1 MSICV
6 NTKSEEFKNLL
17 NRSNYSSNL
26 LELAVHALQ
35 NRDENLTFPS
45 LQEVIN
51 YLQPTSY
58 ESNSFNVD
66 TEGNLSI
73 TSEVDK
79 CWINYYAT
87 PIILTS
93 RNEANTALLKA
104 VSVFGND
111 NCKLLE
117 LNNGRFEL
125 RVAKPSWFATLE
137 SLNILPEIKD
147 EMYQIKASAIK
158 NGTFMKAPNR
168 VKTNLTEPQWL
179 QVRTKAFKEWF
190 GDWENA
196 PENASKVV
204 DENGEP
210 LVVYH
215 GSNYENDLTTKGD
228 WSKNALPYATY
239 FAPYKYGNTNHY
251 YSAFLNIKNPL
262 ASLINLTEDAIQ
274 DKDIFNREIID
285 KGYDGAISTSN
296 EIDEVSL
303 EAYNAKEIIV
313 TNPNQI
319 KSATDNVGTFDSDNL
334 DINFNL
340 VATELYD
347 VVKYLQ
353 EYNLEATH
361 EPDTTKAR
369 LNSISK
375 KKHRGALWV
384 KKWGSNI
391 KEGKSVSFSTDLSK
405 SFIEDYLKSLSLEN
419 TGVITFRDTKKG
431 TIVEYHPEVLQDMI
445 EESEAVMDLG
455 EDTEAAKLA
464 LNVKNFLTQR
474 LGIKFQLLS
483 RKEARRLL
491 EKKGKNLPVNAR
503 AFYLD
508 GTAYFIKGYKVTA
521 DRIAE
526 ECLHPLTGHI
536 RDTNKDLFEDLLKD
550 AKELFPKLH
559 LQIKNTYKSEDV
571 DTELVTQALAR
582 VFKQERSSNPEGR
595 KKESFISKFINWL
608 LSYFKGT
615 PAINFNYR
623 KGTLNDLAKIINS
636 DAELRYNK
644 IEQLRFNK
652 AQSVEIFPGY
662 WTREQVE
669 AQQDKVFLFGDNT
682 EDRTN
687 THHIPT
693 RTQAVIRGLPNAIGI
708 DTKKNR
714 GTSEDSYFTDADFD
728 TFVAQTESAIQQAL
742 DSGKTIVLPENGIG
756 TGAAQLRHRAPK
768 LYNYLQQRLKQLR
781 NPRTRINAEY
791 VTPEDF
797 ILEENSVQLTDRSN
811 VGTKLGKSGM
821 SNGVP
826 VALVAND
833 VTVQEFFDYIE
844 GKIESPTSKQKQ
856 VVFTELAK
864 LGYTKERLQELVKT
878 PEDAQKFIAYH
889 ELSHLFNNDLDI
901 YYRSNEIGKENPKN
915 WMLPEKIAIEL
926 NATIDA
932 WTRLE
937 REKAEETAI
946 QAVPLD
952 GSKTLA
958 KSEVEE
964 KTIDTQGNEITET
977 INKIDEYMQEQ
988 LQITQQV
995 NNLLDDTTLSANEV
1009 REVAEQAVWWI
1020 SDHLTELQQNPEEAV
1035 RRYGDVFKGKDI
1047 SKMSRLDLLKALG
1060 PQNVVAMCKEIFSPK
1075 NNKFK
1080 NLSFIRKARKITNN
1094 WQAIMVLAQNYFL
1107 ENEDFSL
1114 VLTPNGEAVEVNTD
1128 LNLDADNF
1136 NISQDEATI
1145 KEIEGNLQEHWQ
1157 IETKTLDVLRSM
1169 SQQVKHALRQLYITD
1184 KDSNIETTDYGIKKR
1199 INVREATNSILRWTQ
1214 GSLTLEDMVAKL
1226 QEKAAESPWL
1236 NALITK
1242 LADTSG
1248 KETDFQGQFFG
1259 TFCKHFQSYSVV
1271 IQEDGKYKSINVNES
1286 PALTEAMMQISSLQ
1300 KIGEHPLFTNEGL
1313 NKETYNE
1320 LKESYKEIEE
1330 ASHNLN
1336 LEDTTQRS
1344 DIAKTLG
1351 YISNIFGYHVT
1362 PEMVETNLTTE
1373 NFKSM
1378 YSALSY
1384 IMRSLE
1390 ANKDNRE
1397 YTPFVYGTKGS
1408 IGGNMRAF
1416 LKPITDTLEDTA
1428 ISAFY
1433 DSGKMYQSYI
1443 TPSYTSKLFQKFA
1456 LTGEKFDQFIQ
1467 EEYGQYTWFHLGN
1480 DLETGWRNDWLRLL
1494 VNDENARKIFKHKV
1508 ALNFNKKTYM
1518 RDMSDVEYAL
1528 SLLTEY
1534 FSEKTGENKSKVP
1547 AWFRIPMLSN
1557 KPSSEFIRFY
1567 SERGSNYKDVIAEG
1581 LFNIFSQELSRIQ
1594 TVEMRNLDS
1603 KDQRFIKNF
1612 DKNGRKFN
1620 FLDFMNDYLTGEQRN
1635 SELGKLIRE
1644 KLDGKE
1650 INDARLHKLT
1660 LDVIKDTMQMRADKI
1675 MSEWQE
1681 GGIMK
1686 GAKDIAN
1693 IGTSDAEIAAN
1704 LENFIWNDAYAA
1716 MNIMQ
1721 LTITDIAYYKDAE
1734 DLQKRLAQIHAPGIR
1749 GNIHAVYKGH
1759 EVTDGKERTIY
1770 LTDFDNVVSN
1780 IIDNVSIVFDRKIAN
1795 AATDTERKGLEALK
1809 EALVGEEGQFRKINV
1824 ADAQGYN
1831 SPTSYRKKA
1840 LIFGRWSKQAE
1851 EVYQKLRKG
1860 EYTYSDLQVAF
1871 QPLKPFV
1878 YSQIAKDMGVSNAP
1892 MTTAKMPVQNKNSE
1906 YLLIMADAILQGEE
1920 TGKPNLLRA
1929 IYQVMEESH
1938 YDENGN
1944 YKKDGIDTV
1953 QFESTVKSGLTG
1965 RINLNPYI
1973 NVENGEAIAKAV
1985 LEASIYQTEDTD
1997 IEAINPETGDIETH
2011 TVPQKTG
2018 LYNKNVVQ
2026 EIPFEDYC
2034 LQQEVPEHFKNHEQ
2048 IHGSQ
2053 LRYIIVSELADKD
2066 SFGNDAV
2073 YTIEGRKV
2081 SAKEFKAEYEQ
2092 TIADNIQDSIN
2103 ELSREL
2109 NLSTFN
2115 AKERN
2120 IALSKILQREIL
2132 SSPRYGVDL
2141 LLACSVDE
2149 NGRFRI
2155 PLGDPIQ
2162 SKRVEQLIN
2171 SIIKNRINK
2180 QEIAGGPVVQV
2191 TNFGTSR
2198 QLNIRFKDRNKEDEL
2213 LLTRNEFDGNDAE
2226 YKEYI
2231 KENQGGIAYFEVF
2244 APIYTNN
2251 LFTQFADKNGNISIE
2266 AIEALDP
2273 DLLKMIG
2280 YRIPTEAKYS
2290 MAPLKIVGFL
2300 PREAGDGIM
2309 LPYDITLLTGS
2320 DFDVDKEY
2328 LMRLDY
2334 DLERTKTSKNE
2345 LHRILYDELVRSQDG
2360 KKLNYTTKNALNDLV
2375 RRFLNDP
2382 YDKASLIGD
2391 KTSKEFLGMTKGAY
2405 SKLLKLYVQNAFTL
2419 NKPTS
2424 GRAYR
2429 NNKIVDMT
2437 YDVLTHETSA
2447 AEMLNP
2453 GGFDN
2458 QKKTGYMVTVFRDP
2472 SNTYTWEQLSSMSI
2486 DQLKDLSSKNKNLSF
2501 IDTHIQFYKQNAAAG
2516 SLIGIF
2522 AVNRTAHAVIENE
2535 GYQVDVNAACGITE
2549 PFTIAGM
2556 TFGNNMTIDVRFN
2569 REGESVGKVLGSLV
2583 ASSVDAVKDPVLNLM
2598 NINRNTANIL
2608 NTLIRMGMPWE
2619 DAALLLS
2626 QSAVSKVLASHSSRS
2641 VTENVS
2647 LNKVIKERLAQLE
2660 KENGI
2665 SNESP
2670 LQKEELTKE
2679 ELIKGIKDNVSPE
2692 IEYKVLKSILN
2703 ISKLST
2709 ALRLPTFATRF
2720 NSISSAVGPL
2730 IIDNLAMEYNLS
2742 DLNANTK
2749 ILDAEGNLVDVYDIL
2764 RSHPILAGFA
2774 ESLGIARNLFSTM
2787 PANST
2792 GFRGILDGI
2801 AGLPVGKAI
2810 LNDRSLL
2817 SKLSDFYQSYLAIAG
2832 GVVNEDRLIPVITRF
2847 PKRFIERGYKDKYK
2861 DNFLIQSIKYGTD
2874 KSGKGTLKIDTTG
2887 LDETVKQR
2895 LSSAWLDL
2903 HKENPELS
2911 LELFEYCFFRG
2922 GMGFS
2927 PKSFMNLV
2935 PVQVKEQIP
2944 KYVETYRILPATMAH
2959 LVFDQFVRN
2968 NWDNKSLVPLKSTR
2982 TLSLET
2988 GSSKGEVKIT
2998 KPEQVE
3004 NMKRTPYFKIRVGDS
3019 VKMFRMELAT
3029 DTELVY
3035 KEVAPLGNNKDY
3047 LEISTSPID
3056 KAKELVE
3063 SPVEDTTAEEVVPME
3078 EGTQIEEVEVP
3089 QTQVERQVEQDL
3101 LYQVYQVNG
3110 RTREEAEQNIN
3121 KFKTKTE
3128 AEKKVFE
3135 KQIKSFIEKRFKELG
3150 IEYNEELIDKVY
3162 KLMC

>member
-6 NTKSEEFKNLL
+6 DTSSPEFRRAVNQLRIDSGTLEGIVHKLTNQHLENNPSKKEDYFPSTYEIIKELRHHNIGILDNNGSIKAYMSQGWYNPIVCKTLKEADTTISNIRKLIGINGGIIYKDNKGNYVVDCTSVRIPGIPFILDSTLL
-17 NRSNYSSNL
+17 NQIQEQINKKSQESKILDALVNL
-26 LELAVHALQ
+26 
-35 NRDENLTFPS
+35 
-45 LQEVIN
+45 I
-51 YLQPTSY
+51 
-58 ESNSFNVD
+58 
-66 TEGNLSI
+66 G
-73 TSEVDK
+73 
-79 CWINYYAT
+79 
-87 PIILTS
+87 
-93 RNEANTALLKA
+93 
-104 VSVFGND
+104 
-111 NCKLLE
+111 
-117 LNNGRFEL
+117 
-125 RVAKPSWFATLE
+125 
-137 SLNILPEIKD
+137 
-147 EMYQIKASAIK
+147 
-158 NGTFMKAPNR
+158 
-168 VKTNLTEPQWL
+168 
-179 QVRTKAFKEWF
+179 
-190 GDWENA
+190 
-196 PENASKVV
+196 
-204 DENGEP
+204 
-210 LVVYH
+210 
-215 GSNYENDLTTKGD
+215 
-228 WSKNALPYATY
+228 
-239 FAPYKYGNTNHY
+239 
-251 YSAFLNIKNPL
+251 
-262 ASLINLTEDAIQ
+262 
-274 DKDIFNREIID
+274 
-285 KGYDGAISTSN
+285 
-296 EIDEVSL
+296 
-303 EAYNAKEIIV
+303 
-313 TNPNQI
+313 
-319 KSATDNVGTFDSDNL
+319 TDN
-334 DINFNL
+334 I
-340 VATELYD
+340 
-347 VVKYLQ
+347 
-353 EYNLEATH
+353 
-361 EPDTTKAR
+361 
-369 LNSISK
+369 
-375 KKHRGALWV
+375 
-384 KKWGSNI
+384 
-391 KEGKSVSFSTDLSK
+391 
-405 SFIEDYLKSLSLEN
+405 
-419 TGVITFRDTKKG
+419 
-431 TIVEYHPEVLQDMI
+431 
-445 EESEAVMDLG
+445 
-455 EDTEAAKLA
+455 
-464 LNVKNFLTQR
+464 
-474 LGIKFQLLS
+474 
-483 RKEARRLL
+483 
-491 EKKGKNLPVNAR
+491 
-503 AFYLD
+503 
-508 GTAYFIKGYKVTA
+508 
-521 DRIAE
+521 
-526 ECLHPLTGHI
+526 
-536 RDTNKDLFEDLLKD
+536 
-550 AKELFPKLH
+550 
-559 LQIKNTYKSEDV
+559 
-571 DTELVTQALAR
+571 
-582 VFKQERSSNPEGR
+582 VFKWETLRRQGETRDYTFENP
-595 KKESFISKFINWL
+595 
-608 LSYFKGT
+608 
-615 PAINFNYR
+615 PMVFN
-623 KGTLNDLAKIINS
+623 
-636 DAELRYNK
+636 
-644 IEQLRFNK
+644 
-652 AQSVEIFPGY
+652 P
-662 WTREQVE
+662 
-669 AQQDKVFLFGDNT
+669 
-682 EDRTN
+682 
-687 THHIPT
+687 
-693 RTQAVIRGLPNAIGI
+693 
-708 DTKKNR
+708 
-714 GTSEDSYFTDADFD
+714 
-728 TFVAQTESAIQQAL
+728 
-742 DSGKTIVLPENGIG
+742 
-756 TGAAQLRHRAPK
+756 
-768 LYNYLQQRLKQLR
+768 
-781 NPRTRINAEY
+781 
-791 VTPEDF
+791 
-797 ILEENSVQLTDRSN
+797 TDRSISIDPIN
-811 VGTKLGKSGM
+811 LKRVIRQLRAERLGKT
-821 SNGVP
+821 
-826 VALVAND
+826 AITQL
-833 VTVQEFFDYIE
+833 
-844 GKIESPTSKQKQ
+844 
-856 VVFTELAK
+856 L
-864 LGYTKERLQELVKT
+864 L
-878 PEDAQKFIAYH
+878 H
-889 ELSHLFNNDLDI
+889 ELSHQMTYGVLHTDSSMLSPEERKFKSNIIELWKEAKEKINTREYGLTTVDEFVSEALSNRNFQKVLATTQSSRKKSIWGRLLDIFNNIL
-901 YYRSNEIGKENPKN
+901 KTFKN
-915 WMLPEKIAIEL
+915 
-926 NATIDA
+926 N
-932 WTRLE
+932 
-937 REKAEETAI
+937 
-946 QAVPLD
+946 
-952 GSKTLA
+952 KTLVDNSLLEHTLLA
-958 KSEVEE
+958 VSDYYTYRDSYVDSTVQFLQDSDNIMQPSNVEQQELRKQYSDLVKKYSHFAHYQFREE
-964 KTIDTQGNEITET
+964 KTKSGALFRYVNVPDVEYVAAVARVEQILREEGLDPNDFIFGSRRTHYQSNQMYISISLRNQKARIVEWEAAKEERIRKEREEKLIEQQKEDEYLDFIEREIASYRSTLSEDDLLKFDALPKDIQTGIVEHMFSLEEALEFYDAEAFQAPATLNPVVDAFAENSAEEAGTGNEEA
-977 INKIDEYMQEQ
+977 KIVSEADSYMQEQ

-1035 RRYGDVFKGKDI
+1035 RRYGDVLKGKDV

-1114 VLTPNGEAVEVNTD
+1114 VLTPNGEAMEVNTD

-1184 KDSNIETTDYGIKKR
+1184 KDGNVETTDYGIKKR

-1226 QEKAAESPWL
+1226 QEKATESPWL
-1236 NALITK
+1236 NALITR
-1242 LADTSG
+1242 LTDTSG

-1351 YISNIFGYHVT
+1351 YISNIFGYYVT
-1362 PEMVETNLTTE
+1362 PEMVEANLTTE

-1397 YTPFVYGTKGS
+1397 YTPFGYGTKGS
-1408 IGGNMRAF
+1408 IRGNMRAF

-1456 LTGEKFDQFIQ
+1456 LTGREFDQFIQ
-1467 EEYGQYTWFHLGN
+1467 DEYGQYNWFHLGN

-1620 FLDFMNDYLTGEQRN
+1620 FLDFMNDYLTGEQKN

-1660 LDVIKDTMQMRADKI
+1660 LDVIKDTMQERADKI

-1681 GGIMK
+1681 GGIIK

-1693 IGTSDAEIAAN
+1693 IGTSDAEIVAN
-1704 LENFIWNDAYAA
+1704 LENFIWNDTYAA

-1749 GNIHAVYKGH
+1749 GNIHAVDYEGH

-1795 AATDTERKGLEALK
+1795 ATTDTERKGLEALK

-1840 LIFGRWSKQAE
+1840 LVFGRWSKQAE
-1851 EVYQKLRKG
+1851 EVYQKLKKG

-1892 MTTAKMPVQNKNSE
+1892 MTTAKMPIQNKNSE

-2073 YTIEGRKV
+2073 YTVEGRKV

-2092 TIADNIQDSIN
+2092 TVADNIQDSIN

-2115 AKERN
+2115 TKERN

-2198 QLNIRFKDRNKEDEL
+2198 QLNIRFKNRNKEGEL

-2290 MAPLKIVGFL
+2290 MAPLKIAGFL

-2345 LHRILYDELVRSQDG
+2345 LHKILYDELVKSQDG
-2360 KKLNYTTKNALNDLV
+2360 KKLNYTTKNALNDLI

-2405 SKLLKLYVQNAFTL
+2405 SKLLKLYVPNAFTL

-2424 GRAYR
+2424 GRTYR

-2437 YDVLTHETSA
+2437 YEVLTHEISA

-2453 GGFDN
+2453 GGFDS

-2472 SNTYTWEQLSSMSI
+2472 SNTYTWEQLSSMSV

-2598 NINRNTANIL
+2598 NINRSTANIL
-2608 NTLIRMGMPWE
+2608 NALIRMGMPWE
-2619 DAALLLS
+2619 NAALLLS

-2660 KENGI
+2660 KDNDI

-2670 LQKEELTKE
+2670 LQREELTKE

-2792 GFRGILDGI
+2792 GFRGILDSV

-2847 PKRFIERGYKDKYK
+2847 PKKFIERGYKDKYK
-2861 DNFLIQSIKYGTD
+2861 NNFLIQSIKYGTD

-2988 GSSKGEVKIT
+2988 GSSESEIRIT

-3004 NMKRTPYFKIRVGDS
+3004 NMKKTPYFKIRVGDS

-3035 KEVAPLGNNKDY
+3035 REVAPLGNNKDY

-3063 SPVEDTTAEEVVPME
+3063 SPVEGTTAEEVVPME

-3089 QTQVERQVEQDL
+3089 QTQVERQTEQDL

-3135 KQIKSFIEKRFKELG
+3135 KQIKSFIEKRFKTLG
-3150 IEYNEELIDKVY
+3150 IEYNEELIDNVY